1 MNKVNIDRIAF
12 IGRTYEE
19 YMRLFDLN
27 ETILRQGPVL
37 DCPAGAASFTAEASR
52 SGIDAT
58 ACDILYGSALENL
71 IGKGRNDI
79 EHIHDKVK
87 EVPHMFM
94 WNYYKDI
101 DNLISQ
107 RERALEIFAS
117 DFKEGSDEGRY
128 RYGKLP
134 ELPYPDKHFSLVL
147 SSHFLF
153 LYGDWLDLEF
163 HIKCLKELTRVC
175 CGEIRIYPLTGLDA
189 KPYPYLDEVL
199 STLNENGYK
208 ADIVQIPF
216 EFQKGSNRM
225 MIIKCSN
232 PPL

>member
-1 MNKVNIDRIAF
+1 MNKVDIDRIAF
-12 IGRTYEE
+12 IGRTYKE
-19 YMRLFDLN
+19 YMDLFDLD
-27 ETILRQGPVL
+27 EKSLKQGPVL
-37 DCPAGAASFTAEASR
+37 DCPAGAASFTAEAGQL
-52 SGIDAT
+52 GIEAA
-58 ACDILYGSALENL
+58 ACDTLYGSALENL
-71 IGKGRNDI
+71 VEKGRKDI
-79 EHIHDKVK
+79 AHIYDKVK
-87 EVPHMFM
+87 EVPHLFN

-101 DNLISQ
+101 DNLVFL
-107 RERALEIFAS
+107 RETALEIFAS
-117 DFKEGSDEGRY
+117 DFKRGSDEGRY
-128 RYGKLP
+128 RYGTRP

-163 HIKCLKELTRVC
+163 HIDCFKELARVC
-175 CGEIRIYPLTGLDA
+175 YGEIRIYPLTGLDT

-199 STLNENGYK
+199 LTLNENGMK

-232 PPL
+232 SPL